1 MTPTQRAVACGC
13 LLTLAGHAPA
23 EQPKEPELQHY
34 SIDME
39 AKLLSDRKTRGVSDS
54 FNGPGAEFNLT
65 AAHESGLVGYLELG
79 SVSKTLYPKG
89 RGMVLTT
96 AIGYRGGR
104 PDSFHYGVGAAQ
116 EWFPRARVEGAPTG
130 IDWNTGEP
138 TGFEDTKFDTSYGV
152 IEFGYGLL
160 YGRYLYVASKDFRGN
175 NTSVL
180 CGSTYL
186 PEVLAGGDPSKAIAC
201 YGDGAQHTRGSH
213 LFDFDLK
220 YPLGGQTK
228 LLAHLG
234 YQKIHHFSGIDGTD
248 YRLGLM
254 HTLNGLDFSAEV
266 VGASLNNRDFAR
278 VADSDGHVKRMDRTA
293 LVIGMGRR
301 F

>member
-1 MTPTQRAVACGC
+1 MIHVRPLAAAAAA
-13 LLTLAGHAPA
+13 LTLSMASHIAAAA
-23 EQPKEPELQHY
+23 EPGEPQIASYALD
-34 SIDME
+34 IE
-39 AKLLSDRKTRGVSDS
+39 AKVLSDRRTNGLSDTYLS
-54 FNGPGAEFNLT
+54 PGAELTFNV
-65 AAHESGLVGYLELG
+65 AHESGMVGFLQLG
-79 SVSKTLYPKG
+79 NVAKESFPDG
-89 RGMVLTT
+89 GTT
-96 AIGYRGGR
+96 AVGAIGYRWGNPSGWH
-104 PDSFHYGVGAAQ
+104 FGVGGVLEA
-116 EWFPRARVEGAPTG
+116 FPRAKVKDAPRNPLESADTV
-130 IDWNTGEP
+130 NTR
-138 TGFEDTKFDTSYGV
+138 FDTTFG
-152 IEFGYGLL
+152 IFEFGYGIIE
-160 YGRYLYVASKDFRGN
+160 GRYLLVASKDFRGN

-186 PEVLAGGDPSKAIAC
+186 PEVLAGGDPSKARAC

-248 YRLGLM
+248 YRLRIM